1 MCHKACR
8 VHQTRAQLQW
18 QGHTS
23 SSSDCLIRAPARNT
37 PHNRRA
43 EGTSPVDQRSEH
55 SSTQSSSRGGNRDVH
70 KGVPGGS
77 RWVSPAFSRDT
88 SHQPFQPCCPCI
100 AASSSKSLPN
110 HCIVAPRSSS
120 RFSPSTHCLHPLNCL
135 AICAAPRLQSIGAT
149 KAIIIAHLIG
159 FTREL

>member
-1 MCHKACR
+1 MCKKACR
-8 VHQTRAQLQW
+8 GCPTWVQPLVAGNRQRPTWVQPQKRGNANVHFSIVVFL
-18 QGHTS
+18 
-23 SSSDCLIRAPARNT
+23 APARNT

-88 SHQPFQPCCPCI
+88 FTNPFSHVVPVSLHRLLSRSQTT
-100 AASSSKSLPN
+100 ASSHHVVHHAFRLP
-110 HCIVAPRSSS
+110 
-120 RFSPSTHCLHPLNCL
+120 LHVF
-135 AICAAPRLQSIGAT
+135 I
-149 KAIIIAHLIG
+149 H
-159 FTREL
+159 